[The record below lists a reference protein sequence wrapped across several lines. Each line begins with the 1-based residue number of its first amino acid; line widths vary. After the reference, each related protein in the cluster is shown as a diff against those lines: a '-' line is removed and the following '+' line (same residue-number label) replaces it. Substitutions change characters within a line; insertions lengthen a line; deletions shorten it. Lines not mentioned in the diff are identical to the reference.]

1 MDFLFLA
8 WLFICGTLSVFIVLA
23 GIPKIIQLA
32 KLKHLFDDPE
42 DDRKIHEKNIP
53 NIGGVVILIALF
65 TSFLLHPAAFL
76 QSGIQYLLAAVIV
89 LIIIGL
95 KDDLLVTSP
104 AKKLLGQLIAV
115 SLLIF
120 GAGIVI
126 DDFGGVFGIHE
137 ISSYVAIPL
146 TFFVFIVI
154 INAVNLI
161 DGIDGL
167 ASSVV
172 IFTSLF
178 FSTWFYMTGDTTL
191 FILSFLTAASF
202 LAFLYYNWSPA
213 TVFMGDTGSLNAGLI
228 LAYLGMQYLNTSLQT
243 PELVYFQSSAP
254 VILVAVFI
262 IPLYDTLR
270 VFLIRALN
278 GNSPFAP
285 DNNHIHHQFI
295 DLGLSHSQT
304 TLLLLFLNI
313 VLVALTLFL
322 SKFLSNT
329 ALLLSLLA
337 MAMIAFP
344 TYEVKRKLIGRV
356 RNRTSGVSPHPENL
370 ENKEKA
376 MDTTVLPVHG
386 RELATPLEN
395 GRGKESALFPDEDAE
410 AVEKS
415 RLYS

>member
-1 MDFLFLA
+1 MDFSFLA
-8 WLFICGTLSVFIVLA
+8 WLIICGALTVFIVLA

-65 TSFLLHPAAFL
+65 TSFLLHPAAFVH
-76 QSGIQYLLAAVIV
+76 SGIQYLLAAVIV
-89 LIIIGL
+89 LTIIGL

-104 AKKLLGQLIAV
+104 AKKLLGQVIAV

-120 GAGIVI
+120 GAGVVI

-172 IFTSLF
+172 IFISLF
-178 FSTWFYMTGDTTL
+178 FSVWFYMIGDTTL
-191 FILSFLTAASF
+191 LTLSFLTAASF

-228 LAYLGMQYLNTSLQT
+228 LAYLGMQYLNTSIHT
-243 PELVYFQSSAP
+243 PDVVYFQSAAP
-254 VILVAVFI
+254 VILVAAFI

-270 VFLIRALN
+270 VFLIRALE

-285 DNNHIHHQFI
+285 DTNHIHHQFI
-295 DLGLSHSQT
+295 ELGMSHSRT

-322 SKFLSNT
+322 SNFLTNT
-329 ALLLSLLA
+329 QLLLSLIA

-344 TYEVKRKLIGRV
+344 TYEVKRKLIGKFRF
-356 RNRTSGVSPHPENL
+356 RSSMSSSHPEK
-370 ENKEKA
+370 KEKA
-376 MDTTVLPVHG
+376 ADSKELPG
-386 RELATPLEN
+386 NGSQRATPLEN
-395 GRGKESALFPDEDAE
+395 GRGKEPALFPAEDTE
-410 AVEKS
+410 PVEKS
-415 RLYS
+415 RLFS